1 MYRKEWRVGWG
12 GGRSG
17 ISVPRGGRG
26 GSEEEQE
33 SSATTAMGG
42 REGAGERTE
51 ALFFRLVA
59 ELGSEVG

>member
-33 SSATTAMGG
+33 SSATTVMGG
-42 REGAGERTE
+42 E
-51 ALFFRLVA
+51 
-59 ELGSEVG
+59 SEQGNGRKLSFSVWWLSWARK